1 MIDGRHYWQQQ
12 TKDSFTSSPDSI
24 GDPRGTVKPTSQL
37 WMGDGLNEC
46 GEQKRS
52 AIQSTV
58 DSAWVRVGHMQYVEL
73 VTAQQSSYEYGN
85 NVENRSTIIHQP
97 IFNATP
103 LQSSHGLAGDAVA
116 DDNASRFPIEIHI
129 WANCVS
135 N

>member
-1 MIDGRHYWQQQ
+1 
-12 TKDSFTSSPDSI
+12 
-24 GDPRGTVKPTSQL
+24 
-37 WMGDGLNEC
+37 MGDGLNEC

-97 IFNATP
+97 IFNVRGHSQMT
-103 LQSSHGLAGDAVA
+103 SEERGREGVA
-116 DDNASRFPIEIHI
+116 QILTQ
-129 WANCVS
+129 
-135 N
+135 